1 MGDDPLPTKETKMS
15 YANGNLSWGVLALTV
30 VSVGCEP
37 GESGPAA
44 FVSRLGSDT
53 LTIEAFTRTDTR
65 IEGQLVTRLPYTQR
79 ITYAADLNPDGT
91 ISHLQAEMSTPAE
104 NPEGPAPRSWTTTI
118 ADGTATVERVG
129 GQNPGTNS
137 FDVGPGAIPTLGR
150 AFIAM
155 FAFEQAM
162 RQAQASD
169 ADEHAVELVYP
180 TRPQPVSNTVGR
192 LASDTVAINFFGS
205 PLKAWADADGNIL
218 GADGTPTTVDI
229 VTEKVAELD
238 LDGLAVTWAGMDAR
252 GEGIGVPSPAATTQ
266 GTVQGV
272 TIEIAYSQPA
282 KRGRDI
288 WGGLV
293 PHGEVWRTGANAATV
308 FTADRA
314 LVIGGANVPA
324 GSYTLW
330 STYSADS
337 QQLIINSETGQGGTS
352 YNPANDFATV
362 EMTTSSLPEM
372 LERFTISLEET
383 TDGGMLHLD
392 WDRTRFSV
400 AIQVP

>member
-1 MGDDPLPTKETKMS
+1 MS
-15 YANGNLSWGVLALTV
+15 YVNRNLGWGVIALTV
-30 VSVGCEP
+30 LSMGCEP
-37 GESGPAA
+37 ADSGPAA

-53 LTIEAFTRTDTR
+53 VTIETFTRTDTR
-65 IEGQLVTRLPYTQR
+65 IEGQLVTRLPYTRR
-79 ITYAADLNPDGT
+79 ITYAADLDPDGT
-91 ISHLQAEMSTPAE
+91 ISHLEAEMSTPAE
-104 NPEGPAPRSWTTTI
+104 NPEGAAPQSWTATI
-118 ADGTATVERVG
+118 TNGTATVDRTG

-162 RQAQASD
+162 RQAQASG
-169 ADEHAVELVYP
+169 ADKHAVELVYP
-180 TRPQPVSNTVGR
+180 TRPQPVNNTVGR
-192 LASDTVAINFFGS
+192 LAGDTVAISFFGA

-229 VTEKVAELD
+229 VTARVAELD
-238 LDGLAVTWAGMDAR
+238 LDGLAATWAGMDTR

-308 FTADRA
+308 FTADRD

-330 STYSADS
+330 STYSADT
-337 QQLIINSETGQGGTS
+337 QQLIINSETGQGGTA

-362 EMTTSSLPEM
+362 EMSMSSLPEM

-383 TDGGMLHLD
+383 ADGGMLHLD